1 MIRKNILFFI
11 FLTVSLSLQAVSPA
25 TYSASG
31 HQIRINGNSNV
42 QRWSAEV
49 PRVTAVGDF
58 VVNNG
63 RLEAISRLTV
73 EVDATAIRGSEGN
86 IMTEKIQESLK
97 VQQHPRI
104 VFRLTRLENIS
115 QSGNEFT
122 VEASGNLTLA
132 GVSRPVELLA
142 TGRVMSN
149 GDIQISGVEEM
160 KMTTWNVQ
168 PPRAMLGALRTADD
182 ISVNFSLTLKK

>member
-1 MIRKNILFFI
+1 MIRKNIFFFI
-11 FLTVSLSLQAVSPA
+11 FLTVSLSLQAVSPV
-25 TYSASG
+25 TYSASS

-63 RLEAISRLTV
+63 RLEAISRLIV
-73 EVDATAIRGSEGN
+73 EVDAAAIRGSEGN
-86 IMTEKIQESLK
+86 IMTEKIRESLK

-104 VFRLTRLENIS
+104 IFRLTRLENIS
-115 QSGNEFT
+115 QSGNDFT
-122 VEASGNLTLA
+122 VEASGNLTVA

-142 TGRVMSN
+142 TGRVMPN
-149 GDIQISGVEEM
+149 GDIQINGVEEM
-160 KMTTWNVQ
+160 RMTTWNVQ

>member
-1 MIRKNILFFI
+1 MIRKNIFFFI
-11 FLTVSLSLQAVSPA
+11 FLTVSLSIQAVSPV

-49 PRVTAVGDF
+49 PRATAVGDF

-86 IMTEKIQESLK
+86 IMTEKIHESLK
-97 VQQHPRI
+97 VQQNPRI
-104 VFRLTRLENIS
+104 VFRFSGMDNIS
-115 QSGNEFT
+115 QTGNEFT
-122 VEASGNLTLA
+122 VTASGNLTVA
-132 GVSRPVELLA
+132 GVSRPVELVA
-142 TGRVMSN
+142 TGRVMPN

-160 KMTTWNVQ
+160 KMTTWNIQ
-168 PPRAMLGALRTADD
+168 PPRAMLGALRTTDD